1 MSGNAFNGWI
11 PEELFQ
17 ATKLRIVYVQYQH
30 QQQQQ
35 QPSITAPDPLVCDL
49 GCRDLSFNKLQGTI
63 STSIGK
69 LKALETLYA
78 WHTAVV
84 PE

>member
-35 QPSITAPDPLVCDL
+35 QQQPSITAPDPLVCDL
-49 GCRDLSFNKLQGTI
+49 VCV
-63 STSIGK
+63 
-69 LKALETLYA
+69 ET
-78 WHTAVV
+78 
-84 PE
+84 